1 MNKKAKMAFGA
12 IAVILEWCACV
23 AMFDFTI
30 QTVLYGTLFSIV
42 TVLAV
47 LSVESSIN
55 SAIPN
60 G

>member
-1 MNKKAKMAFGA
+1 MNKKAKLVFGA
-12 IAVILEWCACV
+12 IAVLLEWSACV
-23 AMFDFTI
+23 AMFNFSI
-30 QTVLYGTLFSIV
+30 QTVLYGILFSAV

-47 LSVESSIN
+47 LSVESSID